1 MLRVFNPNVLEC
13 IVSRCVRLE
22 LHLAAFDLHQRPQ
35 AFVLLHYQV
44 SEISLSVI
52 TGQCSGAF
60 VGFCREQWFQNLKTC
75 EAEYSTRLKLVISC

>member
-1 MLRVFNPNVLEC
+1 MFNANVLER

-22 LHLAAFDLHQRPQ
+22 LHLAAFDLAQRPQ

-52 TGQCSGAF
+52 TPARGQCSGAF

-75 EAEYSTRLKLVISC
+75 EAEYSKRLKLVISG